1 MRRRK
6 CSFLRN
12 KRQTA
17 AHRSSFLVQIL
28 CTSRYRGTIKKQTKK
43 KRKYSTANTTMTP
56 SGDWSLLKLEPIRH
70 RAFCSYWTAW
80 AGDDTRRQTPTFL
93 PLDPNRMYNY
103 STLHYRKQLCLH
115 QTWSSVPAAPFF
127 LLKALNISIV
137 VLQKLGVCLA
147 T

>member
-43 KRKYSTANTTMTP
+43 NENTPLPTQPWPRLVIGPFSNWNQSDTEPSAVTGLPELETTHADKRQHFYLWIQTECTTIQRFTTENNFA
-56 SGDWSLLKLEPIRH
+56 SIRH
-70 RAFCSYWTAW
+70 GAA
-80 AGDDTRRQTPTFL
+80 
-93 PLDPNRMYNY
+93 
-103 STLHYRKQLCLH
+103 CLRLL
-115 QTWSSVPAAPFF
+115 FF